1 MTDHNTT
8 RSNRRGKRKAAQ
20 GIEAPEFEVL
30 EVEAT
35 PIVEPAPEPT
45 PIPEPEP
52 APAPVVEPTPEPT
65 PVPQP
70 KLAKP
75 WELVRPMR
83 QEDPNAWHRGQKWR
97 P

>member
-8 RSNRRGKRKAAQ
+8 RSNRSRKRKAAPKA
-20 GIEAPEFEVL
+20 EVSEFEVL

-35 PIVEPAPEPT
+35 PIVEPAPIPT

-52 APAPVVEPTPEPT
+52 VAVSKV
-65 PVPQP
+65 
-70 KLAKP
+70 KP
-75 WELVRPMR
+75 WELVRPMQ

>member
-35 PIVEPAPEPT
+35 PIVEPAPIPT
-45 PIPEPEP
+45 PIPEPV
-52 APAPVVEPTPEPT
+52 A
-65 PVPQP
+65 VP
-70 KLAKP
+70 KVKS
-75 WELVRPMR
+75 WELVRPMQ

>member
-8 RSNRRGKRKAAQ
+8 GSNRSRKRKAAPDV
-20 GIEAPEFEVL
+20 EVLETKSLSEFEVL

-35 PIVEPAPEPT
+35 PIVEPAPMPT

-52 APAPVVEPTPEPT
+52 APEPVA
-65 PVPQP
+65 VP
-70 KLAKP
+70 KVKP
-75 WELVRPMR
+75 WELIRPMQ